1 MSILVVL
8 LILIVIGV
16 VGWIWFTTRG
26 TPVADLVP
34 VVAGVQKG
42 NAETTVSADLPQSFN
57 RAEGIAFSYTGWI
70 KINDFTVG
78 YGERRRI
85 FSKADCPGLYI
96 DSTSNSL
103 DVAVKTYGTT
113 ETILV
118 PNIPAKKWV
127 HVALVVDQQS
137 IDIYINGMLRQ
148 HHTLT
153 QMPDQT
159 PDEPV
164 RIGGG
169 WDGLLAQL
177 YYYPRIL
184 SSVEVHILSQAV
196 PVTEEDPKPSAPR
209 YFDTTWYSGRYGV

>member
-1 MSILVVL
+1 MSILIVL
-8 LILIVIGV
+8 LILIALAV
-16 VGWIWFTTRG
+16 VGWMWFTTRG
-26 TPVADLVP
+26 TPVKDLVP
-34 VVAGVQKG
+34 VVVGVQKG
-42 NAETTVSADLPQSFN
+42 TEETTVAAELPPSFN
-57 RAEGIAFSYTGWI
+57 RAEGISFSYSGWI

-85 FSKADCPGLYI
+85 FSKGDCPGLYI

-118 PNIPAKKWV
+118 PNIPAKKWI

-159 PDEPV
+159 PEDPV
-164 RIGGG
+164 RMGGG
-169 WDGLLAQL
+169 WDGVLANL
-177 YYYPRIL
+177 FYYPRVL
-184 SSVEVHILSQAV
+184 SSVEVHILSQEA
-196 PVTEEDPKPSAPR
+196 PTSEEEPKPSAPY